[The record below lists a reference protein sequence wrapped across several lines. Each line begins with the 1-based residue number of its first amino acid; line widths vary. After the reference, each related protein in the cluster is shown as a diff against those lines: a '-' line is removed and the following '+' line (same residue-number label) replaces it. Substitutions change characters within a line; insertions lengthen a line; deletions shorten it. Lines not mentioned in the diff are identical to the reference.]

1 MLYLVD
7 KVIHTGNLTQIGQES
22 ENLEFDNHDHCSED
36 ALRDE
41 SYDNDANNKDDNN
54 DVNNVM
60 MMVVILLFVLIILG
74 TRSLFE
80 VSPGRLSL
88 AVAPAEYIYFLFL
101 GFCFNLF

>member
-7 KVIHTGNLTQIGQES
+7 KVIHTGNLTQIVQES
-22 ENLEFDNHDHCSED
+22 ENLEFDTHDQWSEI

-41 SYDNDANNKDDNN
+41 SYDNGSNNKDDN
-54 DVNNVM
+54 DDINNGHDNGGDTTVCAD
-60 MMVVILLFVLIILG
+60 LTW

-88 AVAPAEYIYFLFL
+88 SVAPTEYIFFLFF
-101 GFCFNLF
+101 GICFIPC